1 MTGSVTRPV
10 IAGFAMLAVL
20 VLGLGGWAAFSSIAG
35 AVVASGRVEV
45 QNQRQILQHLDGGMV
60 EKLFVKEGD
69 VVAAGQPILQID
81 GTALLSERAM
91 TDAQYFEVLARSGRL
106 EAERDGRQDLEFR
119 PELRDRA
126 AADASVAE
134 LMRGQ
139 VSLFAA
145 RAQTLSDQREQMNE
159 RIAQIESQ
167 LSGYAAQISSLER
180 QEALIAREV
189 ADKRS
194 LLERGLAQASTV
206 MALDREAARLG
217 GDRGALI
224 AQMAEARGRIVET
237 RLEILNLDAKRRE
250 DATTEL
256 RDLGV
261 QALQLAEKRASLSE
275 QIARLEVRAP
285 VGGTLYG
292 LSVAGPS
299 AVVRP
304 AETLGYVVPL
314 DRPLVVM
321 ARVSPN
327 DIDNVHPGQLAKL
340 RFTAFSS
347 RMTPELS
354 GAVMM
359 VSADAFEDEASRQSY
374 FRAEIALD
382 PQETAKLGA
391 VQVLPGM
398 PVEVML
404 ATGSRSAM
412 SYLMK
417 PVTDYFARA
426 FRES

>member
-145 RAQTLSDQREQMNE
+145 RAQTLSGQREQMNE

-261 QALQLAEKRASLSE
+261 QALQLAEKTHGALRADRAAGSACPCWRDTVWSE
-275 QIARLEVRAP
+275 RCRPVCGGAPGRNAGLCRA
-285 VGGTLYG
+285 
-292 LSVAGPS
+292 AGPAS
-299 AVVRP
+299 
-304 AETLGYVVPL
+304 GG
-314 DRPLVVM
+314 DG
-321 ARVSPN
+321 ARVPERYRQCAPRAAGQAALHCVFQP
-327 DIDNVHPGQLAKL
+327 DDPG
-340 RFTAFSS
+340 
-347 RMTPELS
+347 
-354 GAVMM
+354 
-359 VSADAFEDEASRQSY
+359 
-374 FRAEIALD
+374 ALGCGD
-382 PQETAKLGA
+382 DGVCRCL
-391 VQVLPGM
+391 
-398 PVEVML
+398 
-404 ATGSRSAM
+404 
-412 SYLMK
+412 
-417 PVTDYFARA
+417 
-426 FRES
+426 

>member
-126 AADASVAE
+126 AMDASVAE

-145 RAQTLSDQREQMNE
+145 RAQTLSGQREQMNE

-217 GDRGALI
+217 GTGA
-224 AQMAEARGRIVET
+224 R
-237 RLEILNLDAKRRE
+237 
-250 DATTEL
+250 
-256 RDLGV
+256 
-261 QALQLAEKRASLSE
+261 
-275 QIARLEVRAP
+275 
-285 VGGTLYG
+285 
-292 LSVAGPS
+292 
-299 AVVRP
+299 
-304 AETLGYVVPL
+304 
-314 DRPLVVM
+314 
-321 ARVSPN
+321 
-327 DIDNVHPGQLAKL
+327 
-340 RFTAFSS
+340 
-347 RMTPELS
+347 
-354 GAVMM
+354 
-359 VSADAFEDEASRQSY
+359 
-374 FRAEIALD
+374 
-382 PQETAKLGA
+382 
-391 VQVLPGM
+391 
-398 PVEVML
+398 
-404 ATGSRSAM
+404 
-412 SYLMK
+412 
-417 PVTDYFARA
+417 
-426 FRES
+426 